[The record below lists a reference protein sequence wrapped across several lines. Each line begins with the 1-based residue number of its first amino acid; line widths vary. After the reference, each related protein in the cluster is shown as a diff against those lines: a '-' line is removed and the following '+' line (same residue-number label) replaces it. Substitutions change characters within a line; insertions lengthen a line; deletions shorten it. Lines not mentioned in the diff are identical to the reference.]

1 MSRIC
6 SIPNLSPVIHSDSE
20 LLQHFIFRQKAK
32 KVACS
37 WIFCSTTAPP
47 PPPPPFIFLVGR
59 FPLKYLIW
67 PLCFQKQQVPNS
79 PLWVANLIRSRISNY
94 FSSQTEKIKTW
105 VIIVRSSHFRLL
117 PFCFADLKV
126 LYTLDFWHLTLS
138 KKLSAFGLWDHL
150 GNLFVFCLEDAGIL
164 GGAESLETRGA
175 ADLGNISAQED
186 KWLDHMP

>member
-1 MSRIC
+1 MFYSQLESRDSQWQWTVTALYFQAKSKKSSMLLNILLNH
-6 SIPNLSPVIHSDSE
+6 SSSP
-20 LLQHFIFRQKAK
+20 A
-32 KVACS
+32 
-37 WIFCSTTAPP
+37 
-47 PPPPPFIFLVGR
+47 PPPFIFLVGR